1 MRCEPAFR
9 VPPENEMSGSP
20 VPVVVRL
27 PPAKIPKGSAVVVR
41 FDPVAEN
48 SGPRRLKVPDVAVE
62 PDRFSSPAP
71 LVAFANGSKPPRFTV
86 VLLSWTNGLGL
97 VLDSPAL
104 RTRSRLNRAEIVLP
118 SDWRSGPARFT
129 FDGAT
134 SSAAGAPVKVSAT
147 LTTFP
152 PD

>member
-62 PDRFSSPAP
+62 PDRFSSSAP

-97 VLDSPAL
+97 VLDSPEL
-104 RTRSRLNRAEIVLP
+104 RTRSRLKRAEILP
-118 SDWRSGPARFT
+118 PVALRRGPAKLT
-129 FDGAT
+129 F
-134 SSAAGAPVKVSAT
+134 AGAVTGPSLLLSDIPKK
-147 LTTFP
+147 LP